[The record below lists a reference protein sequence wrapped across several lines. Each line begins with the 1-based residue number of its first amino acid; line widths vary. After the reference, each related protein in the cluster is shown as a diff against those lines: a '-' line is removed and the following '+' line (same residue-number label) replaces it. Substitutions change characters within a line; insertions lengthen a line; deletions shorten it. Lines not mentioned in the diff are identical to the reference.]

1 MTARAST
8 IVEDIYT
15 VLQGRILSGALPAGS
30 RLPAERELAAEFNTN
45 RNTLREA
52 IRRLEQDRMVSV
64 RHGQGVTVCDFRRT
78 GTIDLLEP
86 FLAHGGDATEKL
98 NALRDLLAF
107 RTVVLESAIALAVDR
122 ATAADHE
129 RLHRLTRVLRGA
141 FAAQDRDALSE
152 GFHEW
157 LEALVDSSHSLTA
170 RWAANPYLDLNR
182 SFTGR
187 FPSLWITD
195 EAFPAYLEACARAVS
210 AQDAEAGIAAT
221 RSYYAKIDGIIL
233 SAMNAA
239 LPFMSSTQAPPR
251 GAQV

>member
-1 MTARAST
+1 MSARAST
-8 IVEDIYT
+8 IVDDIYKA
-15 VLQGRILSGALPAGS
+15 LQGRILSGALPAGT
-30 RLPAERELAAEFNTN
+30 RLPAERELATEFHTN

-86 FLAHGGDATEKL
+86 FLAHGGDATEKMS
-98 NALRDLLAF
+98 ALRDLLSF
-107 RTVVLESAIALAVDR
+107 RTMVLESAIVLAVDR

-141 FAAQDRDALSE
+141 FAAQDRDALAE

-195 EAFPAYLEACARAVS
+195 EAFPEYLEACARAVS
-210 AQDAEAGIAAT
+210 EQNAEAGVAAT
-221 RSYYAKIDGIIL
+221 RAYYAKIDGVIL
-233 SAMNAA
+233 AAMNAA
-239 LPFMSSTQAPPR
+239 LPFMVAQPSPES
-251 GAQV
+251 GAES